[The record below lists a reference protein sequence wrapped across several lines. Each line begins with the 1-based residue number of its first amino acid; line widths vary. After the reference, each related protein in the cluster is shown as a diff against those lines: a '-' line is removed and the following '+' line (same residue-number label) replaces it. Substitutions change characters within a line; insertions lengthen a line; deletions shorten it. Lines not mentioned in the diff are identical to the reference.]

1 MPKVSREHQEDRKS
15 QIIDAARRCFA
26 RKGFHQASMQDIVAE
41 SGLSPGAIYLYFR
54 SKDEIIRA
62 TADIR
67 HENERRLFA
76 EILSGCGAHTAL
88 SRIARHFFDSLKR
101 PDVREERRLDVQLWG
116 EAMVNPAVRAVEAEG
131 VAETARVL
139 AEAAR
144 SFQAQGGLAPEL
156 PPENVARVM
165 LALFQGFVLQQ
176 QLDGGLDA
184 EGYIRVV
191 QALIDSHFEQNG
203 EGARDESGNL

>member
-15 QIIDAARRCFA
+15 QIIGAARRCFA
-26 RKGFHQASMQDIVAE
+26 RKGFHQTSMQDIVAE

-76 EILSGCGAHTAL
+76 EILSDSGAHAAL
-88 SRIARHFFDSLKR
+88 SRIARHFFDSLQD
-101 PDVREERRLDVQLWG
+101 PGVREERRLDVQLWG
-116 EAMVNPAVRAVEAEG
+116 EAMVNPAVRSVEAG
-131 VAETARVL
+131 GLAETARVL

-144 SFQAQGGLAPEL
+144 SFQARGGLAPGL
-156 PPENVARVM
+156 PPGDVARVM

-176 QLDGGLDA
+176 QLEGALDA

-191 QALIDSHFEQNG
+191 QALIDSHFEQGG
-203 EGARDESGNL
+203 EGGRDESGDL